1 MKKKKLLIIV
11 LTFMSFINVEAQKL
25 VEGQKLWSADNKLTI
40 KDFKVNNS
48 DNYNEVV
55 YSQFIISHSVRSF
68 DFLKRNL
75 NKKVL
80 NIFAGNASWIDTV
93 KVSKDR
99 DLYID
104 FQQLQFDLA
113 ETEAR
118 KFRKKLFISKNKIAK
133 GFSIVSEISN
143 QIISDFTQRRLKLV
157 KETEGGRNKEQ
168 LKKWKNDIEKELK
181 DLHQFR
187 FENKKRIKLK

>member
-1 MKKKKLLIIV
+1 
-11 LTFMSFINVEAQKL
+11 MSFISVEAQKL

-48 DNYNEVV
+48 DNYNEAV

-93 KVSKDR
+93 KVSKNR
-99 DLYID
+99 ELYID

-143 QIISDFTQRRLKLV
+143 QIISDFTQRRLRLV

-168 LKKWKNDIEKELK
+168 LKKWKNNIEKELK